1 MSTDPSSV
9 SSDSP
14 AIHLG
19 AFLRTLI
26 APLIVWGVAVFS
38 ITAAGQPGVVCVTPM
53 AWLMT
58 LWCGGQYVRLSGSH
72 PGSLGPAL
80 VVAALGLGMGI
91 IFILVSTRAMPV
103 DPDEVSKTQILTV
116 IITVG
121 GIVIC
126 AVLSLFT
133 AKLTLRRY
141 AHDP

>member
-1 MSTDPSSV
+1 
-9 SSDSP
+9 
-14 AIHLG
+14 L
-19 AFLRTLI
+19 
-26 APLIVWGVAVFS
+26 
-38 ITAAGQPGVVCVTPM
+38 M
-53 AWLMT
+53 A
-58 LWCGGQYVRLSGSH
+58 LWCGGRYVRLPGGR

-80 VVAALGLGMGI
+80 VGAALGLGMGI

>member
-26 APLIVWGVAVFS
+26 APLIMWGVAVFS
-38 ITAAGQPGVVCVTPM
+38 ITAAGQPGVVC
-53 AWLMT
+53 
-58 LWCGGQYVRLSGSH
+58 
-72 PGSLGPAL
+72 
-80 VVAALGLGMGI
+80 AALGLGMGI

>member
-1 MSTDPSSV
+1 MY
-9 SSDSP
+9 
-14 AIHLG
+14 AY
-19 AFLRTLI
+19 R
-26 APLIVWGVAVFS
+26 AV
-38 ITAAGQPGVVCVTPM
+38 G
-53 AWLMT
+53 
-58 LWCGGQYVRLSGSH
+58 
-72 PGSLGPAL
+72 
-80 VVAALGLGMGI
+80 AALGLGMGI

-126 AVLSLFT
+126 AMLSLFT